1 MSVSLVT
8 PTASVPIAFGLS
20 LPEAGA
26 ADTAR
31 RKKAGIAESV
41 ACATQPERALA
52 QMKAAAGVVRGAVLA
67 DAADGSNTAWRQ
79 VLAQLGLDYA
89 VGIVSRVKVWPP
101 EMKPKPP
108 VRGQG
113 KVGRRC
119 VICALPIARR
129 CR

>member
-31 RKKAGIAESV
+31 RKKAGIAKSV

-52 QMKAAAGVVRGAVLA
+52 QMKAADAAGVVRGAVLA
-67 DAADGSNTAWRQ
+67 DATVRE
-79 VLAQLGLDYA
+79 
-89 VGIVSRVKVWPP
+89 VSSST
-101 EMKPKPP
+101 
-108 VRGQG
+108 
-113 KVGRRC
+113 
-119 VICALPIARR
+119 I
-129 CR
+129 